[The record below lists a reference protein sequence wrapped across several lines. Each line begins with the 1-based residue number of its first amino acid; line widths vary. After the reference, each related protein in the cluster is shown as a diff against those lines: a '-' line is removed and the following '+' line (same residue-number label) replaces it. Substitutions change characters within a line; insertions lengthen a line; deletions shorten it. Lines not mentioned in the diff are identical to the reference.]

1 MLSEGWDMTLCA
13 VPRIIPRTGWGRK
26 KATKSTS
33 SLMHLSTAFDWTTTV
48 ASDNCHHMM
57 DRIQVLEK
65 TSPTLVMALN
75 YLCSKSMRALNKQ
88 LELKHALTY

>member
-1 MLSEGWDMTLCA
+1 MMG
-13 VPRIIPRTGWGRK
+13 GRR

-48 ASDNCHHMM
+48 ANDNCHRML

-65 TSPTLVMALN
+65 MSPTLVMALN
-75 YLCSKSMRALNKQ
+75 DLCSKSIKALNKQ
-88 LELKHALTY
+88 LELKYTLTY